1 MIALIILR
9 KKIVIIA
16 ATILGFTGGN
26 TFAADY
32 GPQFESVWAWKI
44 TTEKRTVY
52 LLGELHNFGGE
63 SLNLSHKLG
72 GEIYNISKEI
82 WTENS
87 QINSGN
93 YEINSYLKPET
104 IIQVRRS
111 LKEAINQTSNKSEQG
126 KIELLTKVMEDFYK
140 SDPIT
145 AHNTLMMISSLKI
158 FKRNPIYKSYAG
170 FINTMRK
177 QLDNNQ
183 SKLMDIESATAVEDT
198 WRQYCQQKNKAEEMI
213 HLGLE
218 KLNLE
223 ADSLSTFF
231 NETIEAFAN
240 KNNEL
245 SEITD
250 FLSKRKDAVLMNECS
265 IAPRNKN
272 WLPKILNSLST
283 QGPPVA
289 FVVGIAHM
297 GGTSGLIS
305 LLKKEGYQNIERV
318 RTTD

>member
-1 MIALIILR
+1 MLR
-9 KKIVIIA
+9 KKIVITLLIISSI
-16 ATILGFTGGN
+16 TCGN
-26 TFAADY
+26 TFAVDY

-44 TTEKRTVY
+44 TTQKRTVY

-93 YEINSYLKPET
+93 YQITDFLKPET
-104 IIQVRRS
+104 ISQVRSS
-111 LKEAINQTSNKSEQG
+111 LKKTINQTSNKSEQE
-126 KIELLTKVMEDFYK
+126 KIELLAKVMEDFDK

-158 FKRNPIYKSYAG
+158 FKKNPTYKSYAG

-177 QLDNNQ
+177 QLDNSQ
-183 SKLMDIESATAVEDT
+183 SKLKDIESATAVEDT
-198 WRQYCQQKNKAEEMI
+198 WLQNCQQKNKAEEMI
-213 HLGLE
+213 QLGLE

-231 NETIEAFAN
+231 NETIEAFAK

-245 SEITD
+245 SQITD
-250 FLSKRKDAVLMNECS
+250 FFSKSKDAVLMNECS
-265 IAPRNKN
+265 IVPRNKN

-289 FVVGIAHM
+289 FVVGIAHI

-305 LLKKEGYQNIERV
+305 LLKKEGYPNIERV